1 MPPPPSRPPSKAV
14 LDTGPLFTGLTLV
27 YIRQRPTVR
36 DYVLHE
42 HKLPKYI
49 TDPTTERAF
58 LAFLDSIKEVLTT
71 SHVIG
76 QIKSRRAL
84 APDIYREFM
93 LSSMDFLSRK
103 GLSER
108 LVTLLSMREDD
119 NSRRLICTVG
129 PTDAG
134 LVTLARQENC
144 LLLTDDNRLFDC
156 CDNDGKPEVVL
167 ARNLL
172 SPY

>member
-1 MPPPPSRPPSKAV
+1 MPQPPSKPPSKV
-14 LDTGPLFTGLTLV
+14 VFDTGPLFTGLTLV
-27 YIRQRPTVR
+27 FIRQRPTVR
-36 DYVLHE
+36 DYILHE
-42 HKLPKYI
+42 HKLPQYI

-58 LAFLDSIKEVLTT
+58 LAFFDCIREVLTT

-76 QIKSRRAL
+76 QIKSRRSV
-84 APDIYREFM
+84 APDVYREFM
-93 LSSMDFLSRK
+93 LSSMDFLNRK

-119 NSRRLICTVG
+119 DSRRLVCTVG

-144 LLLTDDNRLFDC
+144 LLLTDDSRLFGC
-156 CDNDGKPEVVL
+156 CDKDGKPKIEL
-167 ARNLL
+167 AQNFLTIR
-172 SPY
+172 